1 MAKSTPAEKRYAKRY
16 YESHPK
22 KKAEKIAKQ
31 VKKQQANKSKFA
43 KLQRDRYHSN
53 KAYKEYKIEYA
64 KNYYRKHYKKNNS

>member
-43 KLQRDRYHSN
+43 RMQRERYHLLPYGTFQLSLGPFFLL
-53 KAYKEYKIEYA
+53 AQ
-64 KNYYRKHYKKNNS
+64 HD